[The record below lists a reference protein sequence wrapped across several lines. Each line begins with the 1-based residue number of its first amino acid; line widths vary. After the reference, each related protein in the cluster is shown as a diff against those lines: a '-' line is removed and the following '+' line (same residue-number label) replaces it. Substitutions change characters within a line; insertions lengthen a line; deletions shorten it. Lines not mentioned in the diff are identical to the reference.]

1 MSATELKEIIDN
13 SFLYDTE
20 IVEKAN
26 ELLAEKEKTSSQVI
40 ENIPTEP
47 PAPSKTHKKGFII
60 TSVSV
65 FVILV
70 ALIATVFGIRATNAD
85 KYILVEENCDGSL
98 STYEYEFDLLN
109 RVTKR
114 YTYTDGE
121 LFGTSYY
128 NSEGKYKEVIGFE
141 DSDCTTYTLKSQT
154 DDVIEWS
161 FDDGNGT
168 GIMTEKYNSH
178 GDVIE
183 AIQPTTDG
191 EIVYKYSYQYDKNGN
206 KTKGVTEIFYNNQK
220 VQHDLDTNYTY
231 LTVKEYQNRTTKAIA
246 TVKGN
251 IELRDCNGKVWLTKE
266 DIKNAVAITENDS
279 SYVELT
285 FTASGKEKFSSAT
298 EYISTLGEWEN
309 IIQIYLNDELL
320 SSPTIN
326 EMLETEV
333 LNIAPLTSEDA
344 NRIADCINLGEDSSY
359 TTYKADSNIDDKT
372 DKIKQKLV
380 GTWKYQGEDIFAYL
394 IDTLIFNSDGSV
406 KNTAM
411 RFTYIGTY
419 DVIEDNSIKLTF
431 TDNTG
436 YAPATNDWN
445 GEYTIDDFSIELKY
459 DESGHSIS
467 VPSDE
472 YEEQGYFKGY
482 TYSVAEHDEPSP
494 GSAVPD
500 NYTSNNYN
508 SNEYTKPE
516 VAYYYTINAKA
527 IPKADGSYTF
537 YHTCPYCHEETP
549 ALSAVKNRKVK
560 CRFSSCTGR
569 TVGYTYTIEAIYN

>member
-1 MSATELKEIIDN
+1 MKSDINTKLNQMSAAELKEIIDN

-20 IVEKAN
+20 IIEKAK
-26 ELLAEKEKTSSQVI
+26 ELFTGKEKASSQVV
-40 ENIPTEP
+40 ENIPTKT
-47 PAPSKTHKKGFII
+47 PAPSITHKKGFVIVG
-60 TSVSV
+60 VSV

-191 EIVYKYSYQYDKNGN
+191 EIVYKYSYQYDNNGN

-285 FTASGKEKFSSAT
+285 FTASGKEKFASAT
-298 EYISTLGEWEN
+298 EQISALGDGQN
-309 IIQIYLNDELL
+309 NIQIYLNDELI
-320 SSPTIN
+320 SAPVVT
-326 EMLETEV
+326 EMLETDTV
-333 LNIAPLTSEDA
+333 NIAPLTSEDA
-344 NRIADCINLGEDSSY
+344 TNIANAINDGNYTDGYISYVSNEPNTAPTKEIRVFTNATFEPFEYYSGSNMVGFDIDLINALCDKLGYEAIIEDVEFDAVMNGIAEAKADCGIAGIAVTEERNMSVDFSDIYISCYVDYGDGQGKVEQDFAIAFPKGSSLIGEFNS
-359 TTYKADSNIDDKT
+359 AIELAKT
-372 DKIKQKLV
+372 D
-380 GTWKYQGEDIFAYL
+380 G
-394 IDTLIFNSDGSV
+394 
-406 KNTAM
+406 
-411 RFTYIGTY
+411 
-419 DVIEDNSIKLTF
+419 
-431 TDNTG
+431 
-436 YAPATNDWN
+436 
-445 GEYTIDDFSIELKY
+445 TID
-459 DESGHSIS
+459 
-467 VPSDE
+467 
-472 YEEQGYFKGY
+472 
-482 TYSVAEHDEPSP
+482 
-494 GSAVPD
+494 
-500 NYTSNNYN
+500 
-508 SNEYTKPE
+508 
-516 VAYYYTINAKA
+516 
-527 IPKADGSYTF
+527 
-537 YHTCPYCHEETP
+537 
-549 ALSAVKNRKVK
+549 ALVEKWNVN
-560 CRFSSCTGR
+560 
-569 TVGYTYTIEAIYN
+569 TVD